1 MRVAFMGTPD
11 FAASS
16 LAALL
21 ESEHEVVAVVSQP
34 DRRGGR
40 GNRVVSP
47 PVAALAKDHGLPLSQ
62 PERVGTG
69 AFRDWLSEHQ
79 PDIAVVAAFGQ
90 ILGPKLLGLPP
101 MGCINVHASLLPRWR
116 GASPIQA
123 AILAGDTHSGVSIME
138 MERGLDTGP
147 VLREVRLELAPDETG
162 ATLHDRLAE
171 SGAKLL
177 LEVLQGYGQGGRP
190 ASVVQDDD
198 LATYAAQLR
207 REDGDLDWTQP
218 AATLERQIRALHPWP
233 GTRTSVAD
241 KEELLKVHPPVE
253 ILEGEQEG
261 SPGTIVAS
269 SSEGVDVLSGDGRVL
284 RLGKLQAPGRKA
296 LDAGPFL
303 AGYPLP
309 AGGGLR

>member
-11 FAASS
+11 FAAAS

-21 ESEHEVVAVVSQP
+21 TSTHEVVAVVSQP

-47 PVAALAKDHGLPLSQ
+47 PVATLAKEHGVPLSQ
-62 PERVGTG
+62 PEGVGTR
-69 AFRDWLSEHQ
+69 AFRQWLSEHR

-101 MGCINVHASLLPRWR
+101 LGCINVHASLLPRWR

-147 VLREVRLELAPDETG
+147 VLGEVRLELTRDETG
-162 ATLHDRLAE
+162 ASLHDRLAE
-171 SGAKLL
+171 SGAELL
-177 LEVLQGYGQGGRP
+177 LEVLQGLSEGTRP
-190 ASVVQDDD
+190 AAAVQEDER
-198 LATYAAQLR
+198 ATYAAQLR
-207 REDGDLDWTQP
+207 REDGDLDWSQP
-218 AATLERQIRALHPWP
+218 ASVLERQIRALHPWP
-233 GTRTSVAD
+233 GTRTSVVD
-241 KEELLKVHPPVE
+241 RDEPLKIHPPVS
-253 ILEGEQEG
+253 LLDGVHEGA
-261 SPGTIVAS
+261 PGTILAS
-269 SSEGVDVLSGDGRVL
+269 TSEGVDVLAGDGRAL
-284 RLGKLQAPGRKA
+284 RLRRLQAPGRKA

-309 AGGGLR
+309 PGGGLR

>member
-21 ESEHEVVAVVSQP
+21 GSRHEVVAVVSQP

-47 PVAALAKDHGLPLSQ
+47 PVAMLASEHGVPLSQ
-62 PERVGTG
+62 PERVGTR
-69 AFRDWLSEHQ
+69 AFREWLLDHQ
-79 PDIAVVAAFGQ
+79 PEIAVVAAFGQ
-90 ILGPKLLGLPP
+90 ILGPKLLALPP

-147 VLREVRLELAPDETG
+147 VLREVRLELASDETG
-162 ATLHDRLAE
+162 SSLHDRLAAA
-171 SGAKLL
+171 GATLL
-177 LEVLQGYGQGGRP
+177 LEALEGYGAGRP
-190 ASVVQDDD
+190 PASIAQDDG

-207 REDGDLDWTQP
+207 REDGDLDWSQP
-218 AATLERQIRALHPWP
+218 AAALERKIRALHPWP
-233 GTRTSVAD
+233 GTRTSVAGRD
-241 KEELLKVHPPVE
+241 ELLKIHPPVA
-253 ILEGEQEG
+253 LLDGTHDG
-261 SPGTIVAS
+261 RSGTIVAS
-269 SSEGVDVLSGDGRVL
+269 SGEGVDVVAGDGRVL

-309 AGGGLR
+309 PGGGLR

>member
-11 FAASS
+11 FAAAS

-21 ESEHEVVAVVSQP
+21 SSDHEVVAVVSQP

-47 PVAALAKDHGLPLSQ
+47 PVANLAKEHGLPLSQ
-62 PERVGTG
+62 PERVGTR
-69 AFRDWLSEHQ
+69 AFRDWLSEHR
-79 PDIAVVAAFGQ
+79 PEIAVVAAFGQ
-90 ILGPKLLGLPP
+90 LLGPKLLGLPP

-147 VLREVRLELAPDETG
+147 VLREVRLELAPEETG
-162 ATLHDRLAE
+162 ASLHDRLAE
-171 SGAKLL
+171 SGAALL
-177 LEVLQGYGQGGRP
+177 LEVLQGYGQGSRP
-190 ASVVQDDD
+190 DATVQENE

-207 REDGDLDWTQP
+207 REDGDLNWSQP
-218 AATLERQIRALHPWP
+218 AVVLERQIRALHPWP
-233 GTRTSVAD
+233 GTRTSVVD
-241 KEELLKVHPPVE
+241 RDERLKIHPPVAV
-253 ILEGEQEG
+253 LEGVHQG
-261 SPGTIVAS
+261 APGTIVAS
-269 SSEGVDVLSGDGRVL
+269 SSEGVDVVAGDGRVL
-284 RLGKLQAPGRKA
+284 RLSKLQAPGRKA

-303 AGYPLP
+303 TGYPLP
-309 AGGGLR
+309 PGGGLR